1 MTAVLSMLA
10 FLTVTVGAL
19 AAMAHR
25 RKQTS
30 RLLVPTAGLQ
40 GEPSSGTTGPGSIAR
55 RSGSGDRAVIAEP
68 GGRRGRRWRAA
79 AGAVGLGA
87 AGAIVGYRLAA
98 LPGLVVL
105 GAVSAAIQPSLS
117 SRRAARGRERLDRQ
131 LADLIEATAA
141 ALRSGL
147 SIHQALQVAT
157 DEADQPM
164 EGLAG
169 ALMADIR
176 LGSGLDQAL
185 ARFAD
190 DVGTDDARLFVMVM
204 GIHART
210 GGDLAT
216 ALNEVLSTIR
226 DRLSIRRDLRAL
238 TAQGRLSGAILG
250 AVPLGFFLFLAVTS
264 HRELAPVYRSF
275 AGMAMVGAGLVLEGL
290 AFLWIRRLLRVEV

>member
-1 MTAVLSMLA
+1 
-10 FLTVTVGAL
+10 
-19 AAMAHR
+19 MA
-25 RKQTS
+25 
-30 RLLVPTAGLQ
+30 
-40 GEPSSGTTGPGSIAR
+40 
-55 RSGSGDRAVIAEP
+55 
-68 GGRRGRRWRAA
+68 GG
-79 AGAVGLGA
+79 VGLGA
-87 AGAIVGYRLAA
+87 VGAILGYRLAA

-105 GAVSAAIQPSLS
+105 GTAAAAIPLYLS
-117 SRRAARGRERLDRQ
+117 SRRTARGRERLDRQ
-131 LADLIEATAA
+131 LADLIEATAV

-147 SIHQALQVAT
+147 SIHQALEVAA

-164 EGLAG
+164 EGLAD
-169 ALMADIR
+169 ALIADIR

-190 DVGTDDARLFVMVM
+190 EVGTDDARLFVMVM

-250 AVPLGFFLFLAVTS
+250 AVPLVFFLFLAATS

-275 AGMAMVGAGLVLEGL
+275 AGMAMVGAGLALEGL